1 MKILHIS
8 KYYFPFVGGVEQ
20 VARDCVNAL
29 KGHDNKVICFNH
41 EKGDDTDIVDGVE
54 VIRSGC
60 QAKLSSQPIALGFGR
75 ALKKIMNEFQ
85 PEIVIFHYP
94 NPFVAH
100 SLLKFSSRNFK
111 LILYWH
117 LDIVKQKILKKFF
130 HGQNKRLCDRA
141 DRIVATSPNYIEY
154 SEYLPLYREKCTVI
168 PNCVN
173 TDRIFVNENVKK
185 HEEQIRSE
193 NEGKIILFAV
203 GRHVPYKGME
213 YLIRASAYLDDRFR
227 IFIGGTGPL
236 TESLKKLAE
245 GDGKIKFTGKI
256 SDDELVAYMAACDI
270 YCFPS
275 ITKNEAFGVSLAE
288 AMYFG
293 KPAVTFTIEGSGV
306 NYVSLNG
313 ITGLEVENGNSEKYA
328 EAIRLLADNEEMRLN
343 YGKAARIRV
352 ENNFLLKN
360 FAERL
365 ENLVDGLEN
374 K

>member
-130 HGQNKRLCDRA
+130 NGQNTRLCERA
-141 DRIVATSPNYIEY
+141 DKIIATSPNYIEY
-154 SEYLPLYREKCTVI
+154 SEYLPRYREKCTVV

-343 YGKAARIRV
+343 YGRAAKIRV
-352 ENNFLLKN
+352 EHNFLLEN
-360 FAERL
+360 FR
-365 ENLVDGLEN
+365 ENINNLIDKLF
-374 K
+374 

>member
-227 IFIGGTGPL
+227 TFIGGTGPL

-343 YGKAARIRV
+343 YGRAAKIRV
-352 ENNFLLKN
+352 EHNFLLEN
-360 FAERL
+360 FR
-365 ENLVDGLEN
+365 ENINNLIDKLF
-374 K
+374 